1 MRRIQLLVLF
11 ATGLLFS
18 ACPPSD
24 RYNPEK
30 KIHDNNN
37 NLPDLIKETYDGISF
52 QLTSLLEYDYS
63 NYYTLKSDAF
73 SRSNY
78 DLGLHFSVE
87 SFNSRD
93 VGVIK
98 FAFDQEMTDLEAVHT
113 YYMRKREESL
123 EYPFTSERKDIHK
136 AIGLNGFIQV
146 IEGGTYEESVPN
158 TYFTAT
164 FKVDTEIYVMQMIG
178 KSGNMDYLYDDF
190 LNILRSVN

>member
-1 MRRIQLLVLF
+1 MRKIKLLAIF
-11 ATGLLFS
+11 SIGLLFS

-37 NLPDLIKETYDGISF
+37 NLPNPIKETYDGISF
-52 QLTSLLEYDYS
+52 QLSSLLEYDYS
-63 NYYTLKSDAF
+63 NYYTLKTDAF

-87 SFNSRD
+87 SFSSRD

-98 FAFDQEMTDLEAVHT
+98 FAFDQQMEDLEAVHT
-113 YYMRKREESL
+113 YYMRKREESV
-123 EYPFTSERKDIHK
+123 EFPFTSERKEIPK
-136 AIGLNGFIQV
+136 SIGLNGFIQV
-146 IEGGTYEESVPN
+146 LDGGTYEESVPN

-164 FKVDTEIYVMQMIG
+164 FKVDSEIYVIQLIG

-190 LNILRSVN
+190 LTILRSVN